1 MRIEKPE
8 TNSLEDIETL
18 TTERTVDEIIPIL
31 EEFGREIL
39 GEYRDNPAMHAD
51 VKRLDTDKDFSI
63 AFSGRI
69 CYGMRTPAWALQVH
83 ITDAGLHRVIEM
95 VAVGQIVT
103 YSEGLN
109 WEIKDSIRKR
119 EQLREKLQP
128 LTEPVW
134 QKAFNPDVMDLNQGG
149 YVFISHSHQDIQK
162 VRQIRNA
169 MEEAGF
175 EPLCFYLKCLSDEDE
190 IEGLIKREIDARE
203 WFVYID
209 SPNSKA
215 SAWVA
220 KERKYIESRGDKQI
234 VTIDLETNQSMKEVS
249 DKLIHGLRI
258 CIVCAEQ
265 DRKPGEDMQRRFME
279 KDMQASIKII
289 SLPAAEPIHETQAGC
304 IVPLLSHGGIL
315 SEQLDTLFSEET
327 KASAKIIPV
336 MIGGYGDSGSREIL
350 SGRYPALY
358 RLEDPDN
365 SSGKDRIVRQIETD
379 VTQDFKKAFKEAKS
393 HNEVWSYEM
402 KYSGSPEAKRLAEE
416 AHDRLDDE
424 ERMKDDILNAI
435 ESGTMKMTDELR
447 KFLEG

>member
-95 VAVGQIVT
+95 VAVGQIGT

-190 IEGLIKREIDARE
+190 IEGLIKREMDARE

-379 VTQDFKKAFKEAKS
+379 ANIA
-393 HNEVWSYEM
+393 
-402 KYSGSPEAKRLAEE
+402 G
-416 AHDRLDDE
+416 
-424 ERMKDDILNAI
+424 
-435 ESGTMKMTDELR
+435 
-447 KFLEG
+447 